1 MLAENYSPPRM
12 LPERSRPERVVH
24 CLRRTFMAYSFAP
37 RLRLA
42 PLWPALAALALAALL
57 AALLLPRTLAKG
69 ATVQLA
75 QEATLIA
82 STVPSPAGFTAPDL
96 ELERRLRQL
105 VAGTD
110 FRLTI
115 VAIDGTVLADSDRS
129 DDALAAM
136 DNHRTRPEIVQALAR
151 GEGSAIRH
159 SDTTGIDTLY
169 AARLVHDGSG
179 RPWILRLGQPLATI
193 AALNRHL
200 ARILLFAALAALA
213 LVALVSWWLTHALFR
228 PLGELIA
235 AADRMGH
242 GDYRVAFA
250 IPEQRELA
258 RLGSSLSRMA
268 RRAEDQL
275 RAVEAERDHLRATV
289 SGMTEGVLVT
299 DAQGRVRLLNPA
311 FCDLFGVPANAS
323 PADVLDL
330 AREPR
335 LVDLIHGVLA
345 DGAERALH
353 LERLEPARRTL
364 ALAGSNLGS
373 EEGAVFVARDI
384 TASEQLNRMRR
395 DFVANVSHELRTPLS
410 AIQGYAE
417 TLCDGALDE
426 RETAL
431 RFSQRI
437 VEQCRR
443 LFALLA
449 DLLTLS
455 RLEGKESLE
464 SFEPVDLRT
473 VAGEAIELVAAQ
485 AAAKQVTVELVPGVS
500 PIVPGDPEGLLRLFS
515 NLLENAVKYN
525 VPAGKV
531 AITLGS
537 GNDQATIE
545 VRDTGIGMP
554 GSALPRIFERFYRVD
569 KGRAREEGGTGL
581 GLAIVKHVAQA
592 HYGRVEVESEQGK
605 GSKFRVSL
613 PLRHP

>member
-1 MLAENYSPPRM
+1 
-12 LPERSRPERVVH
+12 
-24 CLRRTFMAYSFAP
+24 MAYSFAP

-42 PLWPALAALALAALL
+42 PLWPALAALALAAIL
-57 AALLLPRTLAKG
+57 AAIQLPLTLAES

-75 QEATLIA
+75 QEAKLIA
-82 STVPSPAGFTAPDL
+82 STVPTPAGFTAPDL
-96 ELERRLRQL
+96 GLERRLRQL

-110 FRLTI
+110 FRLTVI
-115 VAIDGTVLADSDRS
+115 ALDGTVLADSDRN
-129 DDALAAM
+129 DEALAAM

-179 RPWILRLGQPLATI
+179 RSWILRLGQPLSTI
-193 AALNRHL
+193 SALKRHL
-200 ARILLFAALAALA
+200 ARILLLAALAALA
-213 LVALVSWWLTHALFR
+213 LVALVSWWLSRALFR

-235 AADRMGH
+235 AADQIGR
-242 GDYRVAFA
+242 GDYRVGFT
-250 IPEQRELA
+250 IPAQRELA
-258 RLGSSLSRMA
+258 RLGSSLQKMA
-268 RRAEDQL
+268 RRAEDQI

-289 SGMTEGVLVT
+289 AGMTEGVLVT
-299 DAQGRVRLLNPA
+299 DARGRVRLLNPA
-311 FCDLFGVPANAS
+311 FCELFGVPAGAS

-335 LVDLIHGVLA
+335 LVDLIHQVLA

-353 LERLEPARRTL
+353 LERMEPARRTL

-373 EEGAVFVARDI
+373 EQGAVVVARDI

-443 LFALLA
+443 LSALLA

-455 RLEGKESLE
+455 RLEGKEPLE
-464 SFEPVDLRT
+464 TLEPVDLRAL
-473 VAGEAIELVAAQ
+473 AGEAIELVAAQ
-485 AAAKQVTVELVPGVS
+485 AAAKQVAVELVPGPS
-500 PIVPGDPEGLLRLFS
+500 PSVPGDPEGLLRLFS

-525 VPAGKV
+525 LPGGIVEV
-531 AITLGS
+531 TLES
-537 GNDQATIE
+537 RDDQATIE
-545 VRDTGIGMP
+545 VRDTGIGIP

-592 HYGRVEVESEQGK
+592 HHGRVEVESAAGR
-605 GSKFRVSL
+605 GSKFRVFL
-613 PLRHP
+613 PLQHA